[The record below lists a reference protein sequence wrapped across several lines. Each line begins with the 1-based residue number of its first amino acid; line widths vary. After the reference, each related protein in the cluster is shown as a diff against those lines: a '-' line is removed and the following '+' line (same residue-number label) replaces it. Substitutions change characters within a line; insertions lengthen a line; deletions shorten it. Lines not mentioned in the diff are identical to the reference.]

1 MAQERDAR
9 MLKVIL
15 VIYAVV
21 SLVYGLGFLFVPGV
35 LVDMGG
41 GNPVDFYEVRWSG
54 GVIIALV
61 IGALLVLRNPAKQG
75 AMVTTLALASSL
87 AGLAKL
93 YSVLAHEYS
102 GATWFVALP
111 AIVLLIISA
120 LLWWSRQR
128 AKEILSSRHDV
139 VGKGRIDS

>member
-1 MAQERDAR
+1 MAQEQDAK

-21 SLVYGLGFLFVPGV
+21 SLVYGLGLLFVPGV
-35 LVDMGG
+35 LGDMAGS
-41 GNPVDFYEVRWSG
+41 NPVDFAEVRWSG
-54 GVIIALV
+54 GVIIALL

-75 AMVTTLALASSL
+75 SLVTTLALAMSL

-93 YSVLAHEYS
+93 YSLLTHEYS
-102 GATWFVALP
+102 GATWFLALP
-111 AIVLLIISA
+111 TVILLIISA

-128 AKEILSSRHDV
+128 AKKIL
-139 VGKGRIDS
+139 